1 MQSLMSEW
9 LVFLLTT
16 VTLACVENGR
26 HRRKRAPFAS
36 IFASRDDSD
45 PRRAT
50 ARGCGANQ
58 DQGIYATACCCIYT
72 PART

>member
-1 MQSLMSEW
+1 MQSLMGEW

-45 PRRAT
+45 PPAGHRA
-50 ARGCGANQ
+50 RM
-58 DQGIYATACCCIYT
+58 
-72 PART
+72 RS